1 MQYRDYYQIL
11 GVPKNADEKEIKKA
25 YRKLARQYHPDKN
38 PGNKRAEEQFKEV
51 NEAYE
56 VLSDPAKRQKYDQFG
71 ADWDKFS
78 RTGGNPN
85 DFWSQW
91 AQQQGGQGYTRTVSP
106 EEFAQMFGGSGFGG
120 GSGFSD
126 FFEAL
131 FGGLGRQQAGGFR
144 GSGER
149 SAARQPQRQEHE
161 MEVTLEEAFHGSTR
175 VLTWG
180 DGRSLN
186 AKIPPGVKTGSK
198 IRLSGQGSGGGDL
211 YLTVRVQPHPVYER
225 DGDNLKMKLPVGLY
239 TAVLGGK
246 VDVPTLDKT
255 VRLTIPPETPNGKTF
270 RLTGLGMPHLRQPD
284 QHGDL
289 HVTVEV
295 QLPAHLTQK
304 EKELFQELRKL
315 REER

>member
-38 PGNKRAEEQFKEV
+38 PGNKRAEERFKEV

-56 VLSDPAKRQKYDQFG
+56 VLSDPQKRQKYDQFG

-78 RTGGNPN
+78 RAGGNPN

-91 AQQQGGQGYTRTVSP
+91 TQQQGGQAYTRTVSP

-120 GSGFSD
+120 SSGFSD

-131 FGGLGRQQAGGFR
+131 FGGLGRQQSGGF
-144 GSGER
+144 SGFGRQE
-149 SAARQPQRQEHE
+149 ATRQPQRQEHE
-161 MEVTLEEAFHGSTR
+161 IEVTLEEAFHGSTR
-175 VLTWG
+175 VLTWE
-180 DGRSLN
+180 DGRSLQ
-186 AKIPPGVKTGSK
+186 AKIPRGVKTGSK

-211 YLTVRVQPHPVYER
+211 YLTVKVQPHPIYER
-225 DGDNLKMKLPVGLY
+225 DGNDLKMKLPVGLY

-255 VRLTIPPETPNGKTF
+255 VKLTIPPETPNGKTF
-270 RLTGLGMPHLRQPD
+270 RLAGLGMPHLRQPD
-284 QHGDL
+284 QRGDL
-289 HVTVEV
+289 YVTVEV
-295 QLPAHLTQK
+295 QLPVHLTFK

>member
-1 MQYRDYYQIL
+1 MQVKDYYQIL
-11 GVPKNADEKEIKKA
+11 GVPKNAEEKEIKKA
-25 YRKLARQYHPDKN
+25 YRKLARQFHPDKN
-38 PGNKRAEEQFKEV
+38 PGNKQAEERFKEV

-56 VLSDPAKRQKYDQFG
+56 VLSDPEKRQKYNQFG

-106 EEFAQMFGGSGFGG
+106 EEFEQMFGSTGFGG

-131 FGGLGRQQAGGFR
+131 FGGMGRRQTSGFR
-144 GSGER
+144 GFGGQETVR
-149 SAARQPQRQEHE
+149 RPQRQEHE
-161 MEVTLEEAFHGSTR
+161 LEITLEEAFHGSTR
-175 VLTWG
+175 TLTWE

-186 AKIPPGVKTGSK
+186 AKIPRGVTTGSK
-198 IRLSGQGSGGGDL
+198 IRLSGQAGGGGDL
-211 YLTVRVQPHPVYER
+211 YLLVKVQAHSTFER
-225 DGDNLKMKLPVGLY
+225 DGDHLKRKLPVDLY

-246 VDVPTLDKT
+246 VDVPALDKT
-255 VRLTIPPETPNGKTF
+255 VKLTIPPETPNGKTF

-284 QHGDL
+284 KRGDL
-289 HVTVEV
+289 YVTVDV
-295 QLPAHLTQK
+295 QLPTGLTAK
-304 EKELFQELRKL
+304 ERELFQELKKL
-315 REER
+315 RSNL